1 MKKGIKAAMAVV
13 ISASCIGLGTL
24 VANGA
29 GLISAQAGDS
39 GDPLVTKSYV
49 DQLVK
54 QEIAKLNG
62 GSNSSSSSSNNSGST
77 GGTTSEST
85 ASDKMEIV
93 TIKPGQQLIA
103 KGGTEFVIRAGK
115 AVIYSADGSG
125 VSDLTDGA
133 DLMDGAAAPS
143 NHLLQFP
150 RDGRGITAVDAT
162 KNSVIVMVRGDYSI
176 KNVEA
181 DTGVPTE

>member
-62 GSNSSSSSSNNSGST
+62 GSSNSSNNSGAT

-115 AVIYSADGSG
+115 AVIYSGDGSG

-133 DLMDGAAAPS
+133 DLMDGATAPS

-181 DTGVPTE
+181 DANVPTE

>member
-1 MKKGIKAAMAVV
+1 MKQSKKVILAAALLSGGVLV
-13 ISASCIGLGTL
+13 GSLVNLNALGT
-24 VANGA
+24 AGA
-29 GLISAQAGDS
+29 DAGNAQ
-39 GDPLVTKSYV
+39 DPLVTKSYV

-62 GSNSSSSSSNNSGST
+62 GSNSSSNNSGST

>member
-1 MKKGIKAAMAVV
+1 MKQSKKVILAAALLSGGVLV
-13 ISASCIGLGTL
+13 GSLVNLNALGT
-24 VANGA
+24 AGA
-29 GLISAQAGDS
+29 DAGNAQ
-39 GDPLVTKSYV
+39 DPLVTKSYV

-62 GSNSSSSSSNNSGST
+62 GSSSSSNNNSGAT

-85 ASDKMEIV
+85 ASEKMEIV

-115 AVIYSADGSG
+115 AVIFSADGSG

-133 DLMDGAAAPS
+133 DLMNGANAPS

-181 DTGVPTE
+181 DAGISTE

>member
-1 MKKGIKAAMAVV
+1 MKKVKKAVMAVV
-13 ISASCIGLGTL
+13 ISASCIGVGTL
-24 VANGA
+24 VANGT
-29 GLISAQAGDS
+29 GLLSAQAGDS

-49 DQLVK
+49 DQ
-54 QEIAKLNG
+54 QIAKALG
-62 GSNSSSSSSNNSGST
+62 NNTSSGSTNT

-85 ASDKMEIV
+85 VSEKMEIV

-103 KGGTEFVIRAGK
+103 KGGAEFVIRAGK

-125 VSDLTDGA
+125 VSDLTEGA
-133 DLMDGAAAPS
+133 DLMNGANAPS
-143 NHLLQFP
+143 NHLLMFP

-162 KNSVIVMVRGDYSI
+162 KNSVTVMVRGDYSI

-181 DTGVPTE
+181 TE